1 MKKPAYLCDFVRI
14 YFEDYLV
21 CRRNLSRC
29 TINSYRDALKLFLQ
43 SLSSQINKPIMHL
56 TVQDVREVRVVNFL
70 EHLESERK
78 NTVQTRNHRLSAL
91 RRFFGFIA
99 LQEPLLSDYCRRVTD
114 LPAKRGAILP
124 EVHYLQ
130 KQEIQALLDSVDTRT
145 FPGRRDFAML
155 LFLYNTG
162 ARVQEASD
170 LRQSWLSLEKPAK
183 VHILGKGN
191 KRRTC
196 PLWDSTVQ
204 VLQRLIAETPA
215 ATGADASVFINRMR
229 QPISRF
235 GIANIL
241 DKYRIKASLKI
252 TSLKNVTVTPHT
264 IRHTTAMHLLNSG
277 VDINVIRGWLGHA
290 NLSTTHRYAEID
302 LKTKQKAL
310 NVCKPNLHQ
319 SARATW
325 QTKPDIIEW
334 LESL

>member
-1 MKKPAYLCDFVRI
+1 MKKPAYLCDFIRI
-14 YFEDYLV
+14 YFDDHLV

-56 TVQDVREVRVVNFL
+56 TIQDVREARVVEFL

-78 NTVQTRNHRLSAL
+78 NTIQTRNHRLSAL

-99 LQEPLLSDYCRRVTD
+99 LKEPLLGDYCRRVTD
-114 LPAKRGAILP
+114 LPAKRGAMLP

-130 KQEIQALLDSVDTRT
+130 KQEIQALLDAVDTRT
-145 FPGRRDFAML
+145 SSGRRDYAVL

-162 ARVQEASD
+162 ARAQEVSD

-183 VHILGKGN
+183 VRIVGKG
-191 KRRTC
+191 KKQRTC
-196 PLWDSTVQ
+196 PLWNSTVQ

-215 ATGADASVFINRMR
+215 TVGIEAAVFINRMG

-302 LKTKQKAL
+302 FKTKQKAL
-310 NVCKPNLHQ
+310 NVCKPSLHQ
-319 SARATW
+319 AARTAW
-325 QTKPDIIEW
+325 QIKPDIIEW